1 MNKITL
7 IGNLVAD
14 PEQVETKSGK
24 TTTSFR
30 IAVNRKFSSP
40 SGEKVTDF
48 FTIKAWGKSGDNC
61 FDYLKKG
68 RKVAVVGELQARL
81 YEARDGTARMALDVA
96 LDDVEFLGGRSEDA
110 APDQPKPKAKKN
122 YTEADFT
129 DIQSDDIP
137 F

>member
-30 IAVNRKFSSP
+30 IAVNRRFSGP

-48 FTIKAWGKSGDNC
+48 FTIKAWGKNGDNC

-68 RKVAVVGELQARL
+68 RKVAVVGELQARQ
-81 YEARDGTARMALDVA
+81 YEGRDGTTRMALDVA
-96 LDDVEFLGGRSEDA
+96 VDDVEFLGKAEQDPA
-110 APDQPKPKAKKN
+110 EEPKQRPKRK
-122 YTEADFT
+122 EPEVDFT
-129 DIQSDDIP
+129 DVQSDDIP